1 MATELGDIKILIDV
15 DVTKFEASLNNAM
28 ARANS
33 AFNRMGG
40 SMASSINT
48 TLANGFRQ
56 QYQTLSQ
63 GLRDTFRTAF
73 AAAEQEQAQ
82 SMSRLR
88 SRMTSQMGD
97 VSQMGRIGQSVGS
110 SFAIGFRSPILNA
123 VSAVH
128 GALSGLK
135 DIGSLLGTVTGFT
148 MAANLG
154 GIQSGISSLLR
165 DTKQGAQITTQLQ
178 QLAMKTPFQVEDF
191 AGVGRKMLA
200 MGMPGNQLVSTMS
213 TIADAVAATGGGATE
228 LRDLSEFIAKV
239 RMNPRAIDTD
249 TLLGLVR
256 SGMPLRAISEEMA
269 GRSFSNEQEATMF
282 LQSRL
287 SGRGAAGINEM
298 LAASDRRF
306 GGSAGAM
313 GQTSLDNVMQ
323 RVSESLQ
330 SVLMGSSKQGLPVA
344 LGGLNMAADVF
355 TRLGQLNE
363 QALGVPGIIVLIGAF
378 NYLRN
383 AFMTAKNNVDQFVVS
398 LNNFSAAV
406 QVFSQKQLGASA
418 TPLLLGSG
426 GAGIVPYSNIV
437 GPVTPMDKVRDGIK
451 TKMNNLGINNFLNNV
466 NSSQLG
472 NVLTMGLGAA
482 AMIQYQNIAQEQI
495 NNQGNREKLEQGQRV
510 QGMLAM
516 ATSGAMLGGMLGTV
530 VPAIGN
536 VVGTLAGGLIG
547 GAIGFFTQTGEE
559 PVQNRALD
567 ENTKALN
574 NATFAMTMLASSII
588 GAGPRASGA
597 VSAIELEMYMASR
610 NNMMNVGIG

>member
-40 SMASSINT
+40 SMASSINS

-82 SMSRLR
+82 SMSRMR
-88 SRMTSQMGD
+88 SRMASQMGD
-97 VSQMGRIGQSVGS
+97 YSQMGRIGQSVGS

-135 DIGSLLGTVTGFT
+135 DIGSLLGTITGFT

-165 DTKQGAQITTQLQ
+165 DTKQGAQITNQLQ

-213 TIADAVAATGGGATE
+213 TIADAVAATGGGANE

-287 SGRGAAGINEM
+287 SGRGAAGVNEM
-298 LAASDRRF
+298 LAASDRRY

-313 GQTSLDNVMQ
+313 GQTNLENVMQ

-330 SVLMGSSKQGLPVA
+330 SVLMGSSKQGLPIA

-418 TPLLLGSG
+418 TPLLLGPG
-426 GAGIVPYSNIV
+426 GAGMVPYSNIV
-437 GPVTPMDKVRDGIK
+437 GPVSPMDKVRDGIK

-466 NSSQLG
+466 NKSQVG

-495 NNQGNREKLEQGQRV
+495 NNQGNREKLQQGQRL
-510 QGMLAM
+510 QGMLGM
-516 ATSGAMLGGMLGTV
+516 ATTGAMLGGMLGTV

-547 GAIGFFTQTGEE
+547 GAMGYFTQPNEE
-559 PVQNRALD
+559 PIQNKALD

-574 NATFAMTMLASSII
+574 NATVAMTLLASSII